1 MAVLLSFLINKHG
14 QKKGD
19 RHPCKCRAYASG
31 SKKCK
36 RQKWVREKLQLSQET
51 FNLLFTVAVKSSGD
65 VSAEPVREQKI
76 EEHVVTDL
84 DLHNDDNTPTVV

>member
-1 MAVLLSFLINKHG
+1 
-14 QKKGD
+14 
-19 RHPCKCRAYASG
+19 
-31 SKKCK
+31 
-36 RQKWVREKLQLSQET
+36 VREKLQLSQET

-65 VSAEPVREQKI
+65 VSAEPIREQKI